1 MRLQHSAKG
10 STWES
15 HKYIK
20 RVNGTYYYPDSYEG
34 GRHLPSGESG
44 GSDHSEYTDGD
55 SDFDEKNYDDKN
67 RLGDTDFF
75 GFQRP
80 DGTYVILEEDMKW
93 VLPKGTSITPELISR
108 LEDFDKNIEKMRQ
121 EGKTNY
127 TNENWK
133 QWAKEAIDGK
143 TASSSSGGGL
153 STKDVENLAK
163 EVIRGNFGNGAQRK
177 ELLGEDYKQIQ
188 DKVNAILKGSKT
200 SEKKEDD
207 SKKKSSAKHDG
218 LHDGSAELEHHGRL
232 HQKWGVKNGPPYP
245 LDSSVTKG
253 YASKQEKRKPI
264 TEDQLNKAKTGVE
277 NARTIVKETSNIT
290 DSVHT
295 MKLAVQPMELEKMSD
310 QELRERVNR
319 LNLEQQ
325 YSALTAAQK
334 SRGEAYLKSTLDIA
348 GSTLAIGASALT
360 IAVAIKKLKG

>member
-10 STWES
+10 TTWED

-20 RVNGTYYYPDSYEG
+20 RVDGTYYYPDSYEG
-34 GRHLPSGESG
+34 GRHLPSGEKG
-44 GSDHSEYTDGD
+44 GSEHSEYTDGD
-55 SDFDEKNYDDKN
+55 SDFDDKNYDDKN

-75 GFQRP
+75 GFQRS

-108 LEDFDKNIEKMRQ
+108 LEDFDKNVEKMRQ
-121 EGKTNY
+121 EGKDKY

-133 QWAKEAIDGK
+133 QWAKEAIDG
-143 TASSSSGGGL
+143 TGSSGSSGTGSL
-153 STKDVENLAK
+153 STKDVEALAK
-163 EVIRGNFGNGAQRK
+163 EVISGKFGNGAQRK
-177 ELLGEDYKQIQ
+177 ELLGDDYKQIQ
-188 DKVNAILKGSKT
+188 DKVNAVL
-200 SEKKEDD
+200 
-207 SKKKSSAKHDG
+207 KKSTAKHDG
-218 LHDGSAELEHHGRL
+218 LHDGSTELEHHGRL

-245 LDSSVTKG
+245 LSGNVTKG
-253 YASKQEKRKPI
+253 YAAKQEHRKPV
-264 TEDQLNKAKTGVE
+264 TEDQLNKAKTSVD
-277 NARTIVKETSNIT
+277 NAQTIVKETSNIT

-295 MKLAVQPMELEKMSD
+295 MKLAVQPVELEKMSD
-310 QELRERVNR
+310 QELRDRVNR

-325 YSALTAAQK
+325 YSSLTAAQR